1 MSRIENHIILGD
13 LEKGK
18 EVQITVDG
26 KKISAR
32 RASRFYRLFWQ
43 MALRFRIS
51 VPRNTNLEG
60 IFAALADART
70 AL

>member
-26 KKISAR
+26 KKISA
-32 RASRFYRLFWQ
+32 